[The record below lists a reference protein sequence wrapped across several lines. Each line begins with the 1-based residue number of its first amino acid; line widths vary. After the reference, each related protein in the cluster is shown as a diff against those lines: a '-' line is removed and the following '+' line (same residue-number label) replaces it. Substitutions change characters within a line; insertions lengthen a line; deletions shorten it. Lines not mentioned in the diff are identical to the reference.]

1 MQVLDK
7 FKQQGGTELAPMS
20 TTRSK
25 AVAFSYAKSKAP
37 LVFQLEAEGLSRG
50 VSIKFLS
57 VYPGEDEYLYS
68 PLAYLLYDS
77 EFIDEDGTKVIR
89 VRPQVA

>member
-1 MQVLDK
+1 
-7 FKQQGGTELAPMS
+7 MS

-25 AVAFSYAKSKAP
+25 EVAFSYAKSKAP
-37 LVFQLEAEGLSRG
+37 LVFELEAEGLSRG

-57 VYPGEDEYLYS
+57 VYPGEDEYLFT
-68 PLAYLLYDS
+68 PLTYLLYCS
-77 EFIDEDGTKVIR
+77 ERIDDDGTRVIR